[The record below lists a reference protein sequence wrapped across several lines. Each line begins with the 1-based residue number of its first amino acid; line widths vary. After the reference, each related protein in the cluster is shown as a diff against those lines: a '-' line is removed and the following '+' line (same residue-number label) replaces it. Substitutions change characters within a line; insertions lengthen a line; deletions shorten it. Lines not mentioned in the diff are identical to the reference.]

1 MDKIEASLF
10 LQCRNFSD
18 VIPAERLQVSSAGAP
33 LNVNISMQTPE
44 GSSSFNSK
52 YNSNGK

>member
-1 MDKIEASLF
+1 MDKIDASLF